1 MRSVDTTRVE
11 EYLVLAMNQ
20 TQLPT
25 LEEWR
30 AELASRASV
39 VESNSANQSQDNR
52 GGGDGD
58 GKDIWS

>member
-52 GGGDGD
+52 GGDGD